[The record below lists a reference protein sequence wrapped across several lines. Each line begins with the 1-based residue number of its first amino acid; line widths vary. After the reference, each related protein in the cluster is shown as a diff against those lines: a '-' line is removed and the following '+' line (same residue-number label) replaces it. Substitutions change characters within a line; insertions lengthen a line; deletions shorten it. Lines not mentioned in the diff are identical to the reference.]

1 MILRKNTY
9 GGNFIYLHFCKK
21 VEVMKKWF
29 ACLVLVG
36 LMVNQRSM
44 AQEGGIV
51 CMSGDCEN
59 GSGEAMLLLEDTMYY
74 KGTFVNGVLEGNGRL
89 NNPGKFIYNG
99 EFKENS
105 MTGKGSVSLKSGER
119 YEGMFLN
126 AAYEGEGTVYYKNGE
141 KFTGI
146 FKNSEIWSGNGYVPL
161 SENSY
166 YKGEIKEGK
175 RNGEGFIQFED
186 GSNYKGTFFAD
197 EMSGSGTIHYSD
209 GKYYIGEV
217 VDGYCHGNGKLYSAS
232 NVLEFEGEW
241 IKNESQPKVKTPYEI
256 FSPIFNECFNG
267 YLKSEVNGQE
277 VYSELKICFNYNYS
291 GLIEGT
297 ATTTFKI
304 DGVNYIAKTKIEGR
318 AYESDNT
325 FYLDAKSVLQEDPL
339 PYGLVWT
346 HDNLKGSIFT
356 NENKFGGYILQGKST
371 SGALFEILD

>member
-1 MILRKNTY
+1 
-9 GGNFIYLHFCKK
+9 
-21 VEVMKKWF
+21 MKKWF

-105 MTGKGSVSLKSGER
+105 MTGKGNVSLKSGER

-126 AAYEGEGTVYYKNGE
+126 AAYEGEGTYTFKSGESLKGVFKNG
-141 KFTGI
+141 T
-146 FKNSEIWSGNGYVPL
+146 IWNGKGYMPL
-161 SENSY
+161 SGKSY

-175 RNGEGFIQFED
+175 RHGEGFMQLED

-325 FYLDAKSVLQEDPL
+325 FYLDAKNVLQEDPL
-339 PYGLVWT
+339 PYGLVWI
-346 HDNLKGSIFT
+346 HDDLKGSIYT
-356 NENKFGGYILQGKST
+356 NDNKYGGYILQGQST
-371 SGALFEILD
+371 SGALFEIAD

>member
-1 MILRKNTY
+1 MEISTACI
-9 GGNFIYLHFCKK
+9 FVKK
-21 VEVMKKWF
+21 VEVMKKW
-29 ACLVLVG
+29 LIG
-36 LMVNQRSM
+36 LLMFCGQYNQIVI
-44 AQEGGIV
+44 AQEGSII
-51 CMSGDCEN
+51 CLIGDCKE
-59 GSGEAMLLLEDTMYY
+59 GFSEAMIVTEDTMYY
-74 KGTFVNGVLEGNGRL
+74 SGNFVNGIMEGKGRL
-89 NNPGKFIYNG
+89 RSSGKFYYLGQFKQNAMNG
-99 EFKENS
+99 IG
-105 MTGKGSVSLKSGER
+105 MISLESGDI
-119 YEGMFLN
+119 YEGMFVN
-126 AAYEGEGTVYYKNGE
+126 SAFEGEGTYTFKNGE
-141 KFTGI
+141 EMIGT
-146 FKNSEIWSGNGYVPL
+146 FKDNQIWNGNGYIQL
-161 SENSY
+161 SEKSY

-241 IKNESQPKVKTPYEI
+241 IKNEPQPKVKTPYEI

-339 PYGLVWT
+339 PYGLVWS
-346 HDNLKGSIFT
+346 HDNLKGSIYT
-356 NENKFGGYILQGKST
+356 NDNKYGGYILQGQST
-371 SGALFEILD
+371 SGALFEIAD